1 MRRASDEA
9 EDVGQRG
16 RGRTIV
22 GTLDFGDGK
31 TCTVALTRGA
41 RVRVV
46 SRTVAAL

>member
-31 TCTVALTRGA
+31 KCTVALTRGA